1 MVFSVLLVMPVSTYA
16 AYSLPVDVEAED
28 CTLGNGAVVTTN
40 VYGTQYPGYS
50 GDGFVWVAN
59 SGTITLEVT
68 IPENGMY
75 ELSTRCWMYL
85 GKEDETRMQVISING
100 KSQATILFQT
110 KANGLITVSDSSIL
124 RPVKQ
129 LLR

>member
-1 MVFSVLLVMPVSTYA
+1 MGKIFGRTLSPVLLVMPVSTYA

-85 GKEDETRMQVISING
+85 GKEDETRMQERKIT
-100 KSQATILFQT
+100 QQLFYSKQ
-110 KANGLITVSDSSIL
+110 
-124 RPVKQ
+124 RPMD
-129 LLR
+129 